1 MRNCARKRNLGAR
14 LVSGV
19 SILEKESL
27 KELKIHRKVMIVG
40 TIIAAILGVQQNII
54 NNRQNEIN
62 DNLIEISM
70 RPDIDILYDDTRKV
84 LGIKNSGEYTVYL
97 DGIAYLGEN
106 FTDQP
111 LGNEIG
117 ANGVIEHKM
126 SPAWEGM
133 LIAKQVHPSSRIRT
147 HNVPYETEHNQFE
160 KSFLG
165 LRFRDERG
173 EKYQLIVRIYFKI
186 KSGKVVEPMITSLGA
201 VPNNW
206 ESDTFAPP
214 NENF

>member
-1 MRNCARKRNLGAR
+1 
-14 LVSGV
+14 
-19 SILEKESL
+19 
-27 KELKIHRKVMIVG
+27 MIVG